1 MGWGSTELESFL
13 HNMDWVLPL
22 RSDSATL
29 IFTGFSW
36 LGYSAFFLMFLP
48 LGYWFW
54 DRAVMTRL
62 AVLITFTAVTNAW
75 FKDLFHDPRPDLRY
89 QIDATR
95 VGESYGL
102 PSGHA
107 QMAVAMWLWI
117 AHEIRRPWVM
127 PLAVFI
133 AAGVCFSRL
142 YLGVHDVED
151 VLAGI
156 ALGFVCLGML
166 DFFLTARFEPFRNAR
181 PAIHLGAIA
190 AAMFL
195 SLLLWSDADGPGS
208 IISIFYLLFGWV
220 AGAWLDHQE
229 APAKPV
235 LPAWWIQIL
244 MGVAGVIILFAIR
257 AAMAKLGAAL
267 HIDAVMLACII
278 SLVLGFYMTFM
289 APWVF
294 RRLRLMR

>member
-1 MGWGSTELESFL
+1 MGGFL

-22 RSDSATL
+22 RSDPATI
-29 IFTGFSW
+29 IFNGFTW

-62 AVLITFTAVTNAW
+62 AVLVTFTAITNAW
-75 FKDLFHDPRPDLRY
+75 FKDFFHDPRPDIRY
-89 QIDATR
+89 QLDAAR

-107 QMAVAMWLWI
+107 QIAVAMWLWI
-117 AHEIRRPWVM
+117 AHEIRRPWAM

-156 ALGFVCLGML
+156 ALGLVSLGVL
-166 DFFLTARFEPFRNAR
+166 DFFLTSRFESFRNAR
-181 PAIHLGAIA
+181 IAIHLGTIA

-195 SLLLWSDADGPGS
+195 SLLLWPDADGPGAV
-208 IISIFYLLFGWV
+208 ISIFYLLFGWV
-220 AGAWLDHQE
+220 AGAWVDQRQ

-235 LPAWWIQIL
+235 LPAWWGQIL
-244 MGVAGVIILFAIR
+244 MGVAGVVVLFVIR
-257 AAMAKLGAAL
+257 DALGKLGAAL
-267 HIDAVMLACII
+267 HIDALTTSCAV
-278 SLVLGFYMTFM
+278 SLVLGFYMTCL
-289 APWVF
+289 APLAF
-294 RRLRLMR
+294 RLLRLMR